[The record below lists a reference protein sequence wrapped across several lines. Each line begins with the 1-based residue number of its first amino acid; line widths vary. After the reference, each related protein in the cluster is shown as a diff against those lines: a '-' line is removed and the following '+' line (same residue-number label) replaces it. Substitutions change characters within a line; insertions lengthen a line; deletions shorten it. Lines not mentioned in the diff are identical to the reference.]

1 MIKKY
6 TKFLESRL
14 HGVRIPPTSFRND
27 FSIYEWYSFI
37 HNASE
42 MNINESSLKLWSDH
56 FIGAGYYDK
65 INAKIKKIFT
75 DLDKVEIDDIDAI
88 YIDVIDLLPYDS
100 HHTNYA
106 IFSGSYRED
115 KLRLNSTQNIK
126 DTSDKTRLEIICNIL
141 DDIVRPT
148 LFISLDSSRSQSI
161 FGQGDSEIIRTSKD
175 AEYVTSEDYKCCNFR
190 KNLNLYQID
199 LHNTTFKDRKLNYYS
214 LKVLEKYDIDKIIDY
229 VKGGIFF
236 NYRNG
241 HYKMID
247 ILKIYEEAK
256 YKEETILSFLN
267 KKGIDCYIE
276 YDREDY
282 IMRNPIKF
290 ESDSYNIKIVFN

>member
-42 MNINESSLKLWSDH
+42 MSINESSLKLWSDH

-106 IFSGSYRED
+106 IFRGSYRED
-115 KLRLNSTQNIK
+115 ELRLNSILNIK
-126 DTSDKTRLEIICNIL
+126 DTSDKRRLEIICDIL

-148 LFISLDSSRSQSI
+148 LFISL
-161 FGQGDSEIIRTSKD
+161 GPGNSEIIRTSKD

-199 LHNTTFKDRKLNYYS
+199 LHNTTTFKDRNLNYYS
-214 LKVLEKYDIDKIIDY
+214 LKVLEKYDIDRIIDY

-236 NYRNG
+236 NYRNRR
-241 HYKMID
+241 MVD

-282 IMRNPIKF
+282 IMRNPGKF
-290 ESDSYNIKIVFN
+290 DSDSYDIKIVFN

>member
-42 MNINESSLKLWSDH
+42 MSINESSLKLWSDH
-56 FIGAGYYDK
+56 FIGTGYYDK

-75 DLDKVEIDDIDAI
+75 ELDKVEIDDIDAI

-106 IFSGSYRED
+106 IFRGSYRED
-115 KLRLNSTQNIK
+115 ELKLNSTHNIK
-126 DTSDKTRLEIICNIL
+126 DTSDKTRLEIICDIL

-148 LFISLDSSRSQSI
+148 LFISL
-161 FGQGDSEIIRTSKD
+161 GQGDSEIIRTSKD

-199 LHNTTFKDRKLNYYS
+199 LHNTTTFKDRKLNYYS
-214 LKVLEKYDIDKIIDY
+214 LKVLEKYDIDRIIDY

-236 NYRNG
+236 NYRNRRSS
-241 HYKMID
+241 MID
-247 ILKIYEEAK
+247 ILRVYEEAK

-267 KKGIDCYIE
+267 RKGIDCYIE

-282 IMRNPIKF
+282 IMKNPDKF
-290 ESDSYNIKIVFN
+290 ESDSYDIKIVFN

>member
-65 INAKIKKIFT
+65 INAKIKNIFT

-88 YIDVIDLLPYDS
+88 YIDVIDLLYDS
-100 HHTNYA
+100 HNTNYA

-115 KLRLNSTQNIK
+115 ELRLNSTQNIK
-126 DTSDKTRLEIICNIL
+126 NTSDKARLEIICDIL
-141 DDIVRPT
+141 DDIVSPT

-161 FGQGDSEIIRTSKD
+161 FGQGDS
-175 AEYVTSEDYKCCNFR
+175 
-190 KNLNLYQID
+190 
-199 LHNTTFKDRKLNYYS
+199 
-214 LKVLEKYDIDKIIDY
+214 
-229 VKGGIFF
+229 
-236 NYRNG
+236 
-241 HYKMID
+241 
-247 ILKIYEEAK
+247 
-256 YKEETILSFLN
+256 
-267 KKGIDCYIE
+267 
-276 YDREDY
+276 
-282 IMRNPIKF
+282 
-290 ESDSYNIKIVFN
+290 YNIKIVFN